1 MKLQTTLHNYFKMHP
16 VLRETEQWRRCSSH
30 HPTFSIRRLYVSL
43 FLWNHK
49 EHIVWV
55 LIIKWEYVV
64 LLRSFVFIRCSWTS
78 LVGVLIK
85 SLLGSIPWRS
95 LAWVPPPTSCL
106 SLVPSV
112 SLTCPLNFPPS
123 PIPHQS
129 SDRCFLFSPLKVK
142 CWVHL
147 QVCAFKL
154 RFLMAKPC
162 VRPAMNHYLLHYCA
176 GGELVPFVL
185 VAHADSLGCTLPFDS
200 LFSLESK
207 CLKKD

>member
-1 MKLQTTLHNYFKMHP
+1 MKLFGFNSTCKNRGSEALKNSLFQRKHFFFRDRMKLQTTLHNYFKMHP

-95 LAWVPPPTSCL
+95 LAWVPPPHFL
-106 SLVPSV
+106 SLTR
-112 SLTCPLNFPPS
+112 SLCF
-123 PIPHQS
+123 
-129 SDRCFLFSPLKVK
+129 SD
-142 CWVHL
+142 
-147 QVCAFKL
+147 
-154 RFLMAKPC
+154 
-162 VRPAMNHYLLHYCA
+162 
-176 GGELVPFVL
+176 VPFE
-185 VAHADSLGCTLPFDS
+185 LPS
-200 LFSLESK
+200 ISNPTSK
-207 CLKKD
+207 LW